1 MKINRTVNW
10 HNIRTYNGSQ
20 YGGFEELCTQLAR
33 REEPSG
39 AKFVRQNTPDKG
51 IDCYWELS
59 DGSKWGWQFKYY
71 IGRLGRA
78 QWGQI
83 DKDIKAA
90 LKTHPE
96 LTRYYVCVPR
106 NLTLKMNG
114 AWKRHVAEWKALAK
128 SETEREVE
136 FIWWGDS
143 ELIGKLFEFNKHYL
157 LKYFFGI
164 HPEELFSTPEPLADF
179 IASIADLSKV
189 KSVLDP
195 VCGSGLL
202 LRKVADKTGAK
213 SVYGVDRDPFSIEI
227 AKRIFYSSEPNLIQG
242 NIFTKHEEFPDAYDL
257 VVTHMPF
264 GVRLTE
270 NMASLFPD
278 MKFERTFDIVL
289 TLWILDQL
297 AEDGRALLI
306 VPPNFFSNRN
316 AKHIQRVIIDK
327 GLRIRAAIYI
337 PERTFHWTALG
348 SYLIV
353 LERGSQE
360 QMFVAEF
367 QNDSLHQKKLLEN
380 FQKHQLGSRLGLG
393 ILCDP
398 GSFKRF
404 GNLVSSVR
412 LSRLAKEREWRG
424 WSAEELIIEHQLL
437 NNEQVESIRYGSN
450 SCFLRTLGDFKAS
463 TDLETLVG
471 GRPGPLRHT
480 VHLLVNPELV
490 NPRYL
495 AQWFNES
502 PVGRATLAT
511 ITSGNTLQAISL
523 RDIMGLKF
531 YLPPLEEQHKVIESV
546 AELRRVRAVTDE
558 LENSLWTGGSS
569 VYDTVPKIEDINQNP
584 ESEDKDWIDTLPFPL
599 ASILW
604 RHYTMKYESAEKRVK
619 VLLHFFEA
627 TTAFMTT
634 VHISA
639 FMADDQLWTETQDR
653 FIKKRRNKGEWSLK
667 RASFGTWLMALEYMS
682 GRCEELLE
690 KSEGYE
696 LMRKIYGTPNRQ
708 VLSMLSSPK
717 LAEILRRANTVR
729 NKYSHDG
736 VRNENEE
743 TQTHSELEQYVNE
756 IRGVFRRL
764 WLAFKLIQPRTAD
777 LLSSK
782 NINDTKAKLLIG
794 TRTPFEEIRL
804 EFKFQLTK
812 NELYLTD
819 PVSRSVLRLK
829 PFVLVKQSPGPA
841 CYFFNERMNN
851 SESRF
856 VSYHFEDESKF
867 VSDVLDNTFSQI
879 YQLG

>member
-1 MKINRTVNW
+1 MKINRIVNW
-10 HNIRTYNGSQ
+10 RYIQPHNGSQ
-20 YGGFEELCTQLAR
+20 HGGFEELCTQLAR

-83 DKDIKAA
+83 DKDIKTA

-106 NLTLKMNG
+106 NLTLKMNE
-114 AWKRHVAEWKALAK
+114 AWKRHVTEWKALAK
-128 SETEREVE
+128 SEMEREIE

-164 HPEELFSTPEPLADF
+164 DPEELFSTPEPLADF

-195 VCGSGLL
+195 VCRSGLL

-558 LENSLWTGGSS
+558 LESSLWDGKSNVHDIIQAIKT
-569 VYDTVPKIEDINQNP
+569 INQN
-584 ESEDKDWIDTLPFPL
+584 SEDGYKDWIESLPFPL

-604 RHYTMKYESAEKRVK
+604 RHHATKHELYKERIEA
-619 VLLHFFEA
+619 LLHFFEA
-627 TTAFMTT
+627 TTAFITA

-639 FMADDQLWTETQDR
+639 FMSNNELWEETIHQ
-653 FIKKRRNKGEWSLK
+653 FVKRERWSLDLP
-667 RASFGTWLMALEYMS
+667 SFGTWLMALEYLSERCNALMS
-682 GRCEELLE
+682 NPKESELL
-690 KSEGYE
+690 
-696 LMRKIYGTPNRQ
+696 RKIYSTSNKQ
-708 VLSMLSSPK
+708 VLSMLSNPK
-717 LAEILRRANTVR
+717 LVDVLRRAKAIR
-729 NKYSHDG
+729 NKRSHKG
-736 VRNENEE
+736 FMGKNEG
-743 TQTHSELEQYVNE
+743 TQMHSELEEYVGE
-756 IRGVFRRL
+756 VRGIFGRS
-764 WLAFKLIQPRTAD
+764 WLGFKLVQPGESAD
-777 LLSSK
+777 LED
-782 NINDTKAKLLIG
+782 IYDTQAELLMG
-794 TRTPFEEIRL
+794 TRIPFEETRLKFKASLTKGKLYLADSTSQSALRL
-804 EFKFQLTK
+804 E
-812 NELYLTD
+812 
-819 PVSRSVLRLK
+819 
-829 PFVLVKQSPGPA
+829 PFVILERLPRPV
-841 CYFFNERMNN
+841 CYFFNERN
-851 SESRF
+851 EKKEYHF
-856 VSYHFEDESKF
+856 VSYHSEEKSNIC
-867 VSDVLDNTFSQI
+867 SDVIARTFSRI
-879 YQLG
+879 YPSNASS